1 MLYVSLVTAENPA
14 DLRGFGGFTLLLE
27 MLVLPRGAK

>member
-14 DLRGFGGFTLLLE
+14 DLRVCGVLTFLVE